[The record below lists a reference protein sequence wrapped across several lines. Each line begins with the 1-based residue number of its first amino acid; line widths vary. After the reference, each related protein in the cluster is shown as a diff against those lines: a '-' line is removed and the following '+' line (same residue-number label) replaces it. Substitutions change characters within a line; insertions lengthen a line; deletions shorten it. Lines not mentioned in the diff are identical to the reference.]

1 MPINYGNVLE
11 EMDGWEGFKRVQGH
25 RFTEAQI
32 ANAVELLV
40 NAKKYPNHLH
50 QYLLQ
55 EAITTTDF
63 PNLFGTFVDREM
75 LARYK
80 LAVPAWRDY
89 VLEGTVSNFNV
100 HTRHRVSGLTDYLP
114 QVAEKGEYLPAPV
127 SDETYNRQ
135 VFKRGRQFDISWEAL
150 INDGMGAFADI
161 PQRFADA
168 AINTEARLVTDLY
181 ASAGGPDAALYATA
195 VCTNAG
201 TLALS
206 IANLETTC
214 QLMAMQTDPN
224 GNPMGIRAAH
234 LVVPPALEYTARQI
248 LTSATK
254 MWMELGGAGGPLPYP
269 TANVISQVG
278 IKLHVDYWLPIVAT
292 TNVNTTWYLFAD
304 KSQGVAIGFDRLRG
318 HETPEICM
326 KASNKVSITG
336 APISPFAG
344 DFESDD
350 VFYRV
355 RVVNGGNRVDPRNTY
370 AQIGTG

>member
-1 MPINYGNVLE
+1 MPINYSNVLE
-11 EMDGWEGFKRVQGH
+11 KMEDWEGFKRVQGH

-40 NAKKYPNHLH
+40 NAKRYPNHLH

-55 EAITTTDF
+55 EAIMTTDF

-80 LAVPAWRDY
+80 LAVPDWRDY
-89 VLEGTVSNFNV
+89 TLEGTVSNFNV
-100 HTRHRVSGLTDYLP
+100 HKRHRVSGLTDYLP
-114 QVAEKGEYLPAPV
+114 EVAEKGEYLVAPV

-150 INDGMGAFADI
+150 INDGMGAFADV

-168 AINTEARLVTDLY
+168 AINTEARLVTGLY
-181 ASAGGPDAALYATA
+181 ASATGPHASLYATGT
-195 VCTNAG
+195 CTNAG
-201 TLALS
+201 VLPASLVNIATTLS
-206 IANLETTC
+206 
-214 QLMAMQTDPN
+214 LMAMQTDPN
-224 GNPMGIRAAH
+224 GNPMGIRGVH
-234 LVVPPALEYTARQI
+234 IVVPPALEIPMREY
-248 LTSATK
+248 LTSVLKQWT
-254 MWMELGGAGGPLPYP
+254 EVGAGGGIPVPTTSVLP
-269 TANVISQVG
+269 QMG
-278 IKLHVDYWLPIVAT
+278 LKLHVDPWLPIVDTSGNA
-292 TNVNTTWYLFAD
+292 NTTWYVFAD
-304 KSQGVAIGFDRLRG
+304 KTQGVAIGFDRLKG

-326 KASNKVSITG
+326 KSSNKVSITG

-355 RVVNGGNRVDPRNTY
+355 RVVNGGNRVDPRMTY
-370 AQIGTG
+370 VQTGTG